1 MISILFVALFH
12 WNVDR
17 DSSPRHKAIPVLFQ
31 VFPLFP
37 LVLCVAPGSTCSQLR
52 DLCFGAVQHIDLSS
66 VQAWDMNREDIDD
79 VEQKVKCL
87 PGHLTTQC
95 QYGCCSRMKTA
106 TTQFHACCQR
116 LQGGA
121 LVCGE

>member
-37 LVLCVAPGSTCSQLR
+37 LVLCGRVGS
-52 DLCFGAVQHIDLSS
+52 
-66 VQAWDMNREDIDD
+66 
-79 VEQKVKCL
+79 KCL
-87 PGHLTTQC
+87 RVGEAGMRVPPAGNRKH
-95 QYGCCSRMKTA
+95 M
-106 TTQFHACCQR
+106 
-116 LQGGA
+116 
-121 LVCGE
+121 LVHQQLLC